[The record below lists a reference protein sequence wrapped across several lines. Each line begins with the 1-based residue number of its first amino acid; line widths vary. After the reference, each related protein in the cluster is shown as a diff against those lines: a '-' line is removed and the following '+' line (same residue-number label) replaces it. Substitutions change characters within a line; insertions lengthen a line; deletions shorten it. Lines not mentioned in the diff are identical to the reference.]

1 MPLFS
6 RRRFLA
12 DAAAVAAASALPLA
26 GRARAQAI
34 ATHRLAARPARVT
47 LIGPPH
53 PDTEV
58 WAYNGTTPGPVLRVR
73 QGDRLRVE
81 VANALEADTTVHW
94 HGIRLPHAMD
104 GVPHLTQ
111 PPIRPGESFVY
122 EFECADAGTF
132 WYHPHAESAEQLGR
146 GLCGALIVE
155 EREPV
160 PVDRDLT
167 WVLSDWRLDP
177 TGAIVDNFG
186 DLHDAS
192 HDGRLGN
199 TVTINGRIPETF
211 AVRAGE
217 RLRLRLINVANARI
231 FALDFADHA
240 PAIVALDG
248 HPVAPHAPPEGRIV
262 LGPGMRADI
271 VLDCNGR
278 PGSRATVA
286 DRFPRADVYR
296 VVDLVYAEAPAVER
310 AQPLAPVALPANPVA
325 EPDLGHA
332 VRHAFTF
339 GGGMMGTLRTA
350 QLDGR
355 RVDMRTL
362 MQNGFAWAV
371 NGAVERGHAHKPLVT
386 LKRNASTIFEFVN
399 DTAWWH
405 PIHLHGHTFRVV
417 SQNGRPTRHREWRD
431 TVLLPPRERAE
442 VAFVADNPGDWMLHC
457 HVLEHQAS
465 GMSSVIRVA

>member
-1 MPLFS
+1 MPPFS

-12 DAAAVAAASALPLA
+12 SAAAVAAAATLPLVR
-26 GRARAQAI
+26 GAQAM
-34 ATHRLAARPARVT
+34 ATHRLVVRPARVT

-53 PDTEV
+53 PDTDV

-81 VANALEADTTVHW
+81 VANELKADTTVHW
-94 HGIRLPHAMD
+94 HGIRLANAMD

-122 EFECADAGTF
+122 EFDCADAGTY
-132 WYHPHAESAEQLGR
+132 WYHPHADSAEQLGR
-146 GLCGALIVE
+146 GLYGALIVD

-160 PVDRDLT
+160 PVDRDVT
-167 WVLSDWRLDP
+167 WALADWRLDP
-177 TGAIVDNFG
+177 SGAIVDNFG

-199 TVTINGRIPETF
+199 TVTINGRVPETF

-231 FALDFADHA
+231 FALDFADHS
-240 PAIVALDG
+240 PEIVALDG

-271 VLDCNGR
+271 VLNCAGK

-296 VVDLVYAEAPAVER
+296 VVDLVYAEAPPLER
-310 AQPLAPVALPANPVA
+310 AQPLAAVALPANPVA
-325 EPDLGHA
+325 EPDLAHA
-332 VRHAFTF
+332 VRHTLTF

-350 QLDGR
+350 RLDGR

-371 NGAVERGHAHKPLVT
+371 NGAVERGHAHKPLFT
-386 LKRNASTIFEFVN
+386 LKKNASYVFEFVN

-417 SQNGRPTRHREWRD
+417 TQNGTPTRHREWRD
-431 TVLLPPRERAE
+431 TVLLAPRERTE

-465 GMSSVIRVA
+465 GMASVVRVA